1 MTVIVELFSS
11 NVCSRCAQAKTDL
24 RELIDE
30 LGAQQFEL
38 RFIDVVENLEYAVE
52 VGVLATPALAVN
64 GELISTSLP
73 GKRKLRGLLT
83 KQLAC

>member
-1 MTVIVELFSS
+1 MTVIVDLFSS

-38 RFIDVVENLEYAVE
+38 RIIDVVENLDYAVE

-64 GELISTSLP
+64 GELIATSLP
-73 GKRKLRGLLT
+73 GKRKLRELLMR
-83 KQLAC
+83 QLSR